1 MRLIDADAFLNFIK
15 NLSKDEDGQSKTYSE
30 ADICSFI
37 KNQPTAYDIEKLA
50 KRLEQEG
57 DNIFATHFPEE
68 EQEFTDNGIAKGFW
82 ASAKIVKSG
91 QASDR

>member
-15 NLSKDEDGQSKTYSE
+15 NLSKDENGKSKTYSE
-30 ADICSFI
+30 ADICSLI
-37 KNQPTAYDIEKLA
+37 ENQPTAYDIEKLA
-50 KRLEQEG
+50 ERLEQEG
-57 DNIFATHFPEE
+57 DNVFATHFPEE

-91 QASDR
+91 QASDH